1 MTATSKSPAFV
12 SLGAD
17 GREDVERLLAA
28 LSVGLCDAISE
39 KKLSV
44 TEACDSFFVP
54 TFLRLRDSPIHKGLL
69 SALHE
74 ASELE
79 NIESLVAHELPLALE
94 RIRAAALDALG
105 ELPPR
110 TSGATGQ
117 WIRGIRVP

>member
-1 MTATSKSPAFV
+1 MNKGSVFV

-17 GREDVERLLAA
+17 GREDVERLLAT
-28 LSVGLCDAISE
+28 LSVGLCDAILE

-54 TFLRLRDSPIHKGLL
+54 TFLRLREGPIHKGLL

-79 NIESLVAHELPLALE
+79 NIERLVPHALAPAIE
-94 RIRAAALDALG
+94 RIRAAALDVLG
-105 ELPPR
+105 QLPPR
-110 TSGATGQ
+110 TSGTAER
-117 WIRGIRVP
+117 WIRGIRIS